1 MVQPF
6 KSENLCTS
14 GIINWVWPPVRWVK
28 FNVDGA
34 SKGKPGLMGVD
45 RVVLRN
51 EGGDFMFLFR
61 SGRHNVEPNE
71 VEVLV
76 IRDSVRIFK
85 ESFAGT

>member
-1 MVQPF
+1 M
-6 KSENLCTS
+6 
-14 GIINWVWPPVRWVK
+14 GI
-28 FNVDGA
+28 
-34 SKGKPGLMGVD
+34 D